1 MVFVG
6 GCGRCYGRWPLEML
20 GNSECWR
27 MRMLDDMVPRDL
39 FDSVGKNGK
48 RVERFLSLLGQI
60 PELFKSGLKQ
70 SKESQDKEKSDPS
83 YLCLNI
89 EPASRSFSG
98 YFRNPKSPAEVLR
111 IAPELFEIHKQ
122 RALEARK
129 AQEWRWLLNSVGASL
144 HCIMCKIYRA
154 EMHVAHSDLHVLHDT
169 TEEPWVSSGKRR
181 MLHPTCWSRWLMRLR
196 TQNFCGDSC
205 PKLVFLCS
213 SVTWS
218 QGLEVVAKNR
228 VPHASPSSV
237 AEGMSG
243 WS

>member
-1 MVFVG
+1 MTWYRGICLIQSGKMAKALKGFF
-6 GCGRCYGRWPLEML
+6 P
-20 GNSECWR
+20 CW
-27 MRMLDDMVPRDL
+27 V
-39 FDSVGKNGK
+39 
-48 RVERFLSLLGQI
+48 
-60 PELFKSGLKQ
+60 KSQ
-70 SKESQDKEKSDPS
+70 SFSNPGWSNPKKSQDKENSDPS
-83 YLCLNI
+83 YLCLNM

-111 IAPELFEIHKQ
+111 ITPELFEIHKQ

-205 PKLVFLCS
+205 P
-213 SVTWS
+213 
-218 QGLEVVAKNR
+218 
-228 VPHASPSSV
+228 
-237 AEGMSG
+237 
-243 WS
+243 